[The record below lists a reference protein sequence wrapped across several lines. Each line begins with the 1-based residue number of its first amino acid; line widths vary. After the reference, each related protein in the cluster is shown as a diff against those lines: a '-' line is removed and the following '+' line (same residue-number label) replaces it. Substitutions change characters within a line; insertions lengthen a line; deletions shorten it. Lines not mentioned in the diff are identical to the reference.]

1 MAHVYRLHTG
11 GTNTLDGWDTSKQY
25 GPQEILSIVDPSG
38 ATANLPITSVP
49 TPFASLELA
58 RAAFNICGAI
68 DSRTGANNIKGDTI
82 YHKLVSFSLD
92 TLEILFGFKKF
103 CTQFEIIPWNAQ
115 VEINNLMS
123 SPDHAHQRLGQTLAL
138 YLGHDGKAFNFDQ
151 NTIFYL
157 LNYKEGP
164 AALNIVGGTST
175 TSLTISSTND
185 LSYVR
190 VPLSG
195 NHWAYDED
203 PNSFRSLIERD
214 FEFIRYI
221 WTLSLQFGFS
231 NTYPEVYKY
240 VQECFKSITDQNLK
254 NELRNLSPTDL
265 QNYEPIKVG
274 AANIILPGG
283 VLIGCYEAPDPGRI
297 SDFTILSESS
307 EKLPLVLP
315 NENGYNE
322 PGMKYVSGPWNPQM
336 KAPYY
341 DSRDINSRTL
351 PDDNTQ
357 YPYLTA
363 DDIFQ
368 PYIIKT
374 AFPINEKSY
383 FNGNYVSK
391 GDYSY
396 VLPLK
401 KQIFKYLSIETIS
414 GTTKGVHSRNIFE
427 LHDIAGG
434 GIEATINIPIQK
446 GKYIT
451 MRRRYFLTDDE
462 PQPYENR
469 GTIVECNFDMYLY
482 PSFHI
487 INVGNIE
494 NPQRLY
500 LMDGDWRDVNKHH
513 EYSVELFKVNQNLSE
528 NLVTNIICRG
538 DKRDNGGLTSKI
550 FVANDEYDIIQIT
563 NGFAEGILIPKYS
576 QVGNGTDSYEF
587 AIDFGTTNT
596 HVEYRVNNE
605 NIIKPLEMSHSD
617 SAILSMHT
625 NNEGI
630 EQIFDQKRLE
640 MFINA
645 PYQEFMPAS
654 FGQNDITYFPL
665 RTNLCMPQSNA
676 GSGTVTKKTT
686 LGDYSIGFHYERRL
700 QFTYNKTITNLKW
713 LGDGTQQYVES
724 FFEELLLIIR
734 AKVLRNGG
742 SLQNTKITWFYPVSM
757 EPFRLSQLR
766 SEWEDLCYRLIDPRC
781 EIKGVTES
789 LAPFYYYKNSEGVN
803 AAYRPVVLMDI
814 GGGTTDFAI
823 YENNRPAYISSVRFA
838 GNSIY
843 GDFPGFGINMNG
855 FYNKYKDLFASKIQE
870 AKTGGL
876 EVSFSRIIANG
887 NSADFVSFLYS
898 LEKNTALKKKGI
910 NISFS
915 ETLKND
921 YGMKTSLLLFYI
933 AEIYYLANVLREKG
947 IGTPAYLTV
956 SGTGS
961 KVLDLIGGQVELE
974 GITKIVFND
983 VIGDEGKVEL
993 KRVKNPKEITC
1004 KGGLNMRAEDVVTD
1018 SDELRYCFTASPKM
1032 EKYQGHAKVRDV
1044 DAEAI
1049 GEVLNFY
1056 KKFVNYFFDLNSKFS
1071 FEKKFGINTQRNF
1084 DQYKEILLEHAPE
1097 DLASV
1102 LDLRKTERN
1111 DPDAELEDSL
1121 FFFPLAGGLNR
1132 LSYYISNK

>member
-11 GTNTLDGWDTSKQY
+11 GSQTLDGWDTSKQY

-58 RAAFNICGAI
+58 RAAFNTCGAV

-82 YHKLVSFSLD
+82 YHKLVSFCLD

-103 CTQFEIIPWNAQ
+103 CAQFEIIPWNAQ
-115 VEINNLMS
+115 VEINNLMY
-123 SPDHAHQRLGQTLAL
+123 SPDPAHQRLGQTLAL
-138 YLGHDGKAFNFDQ
+138 YLGQDGKAFNFGQ

-175 TSLTISSTND
+175 TSLAVASTND

-195 NHWAYDED
+195 NHWAYDDD
-203 PNSFRSLIERD
+203 PNSFRSLIQRD
-214 FEFIRYI
+214 FEFIRYV
-221 WTLSLQFGFS
+221 WTLTLQYGFS

-254 NELRNLSPTDL
+254 NELRNVSPSDI

-283 VLIGCYEAPDPGRI
+283 VIIGSFETPPPGDV
-297 SDFTILSESS
+297 SDFTILSDYS
-307 EKLPLVLP
+307 EQLPLVLP

-322 PGMKYVSGPWNPQM
+322 PGMRYVSGPWNPQM

-341 DSRDINSRTL
+341 DPRNITDRTL
-351 PDDNTQ
+351 PGDNTP

-374 AFPINEKSY
+374 AFPIDEKSY
-383 FNGNYVSK
+383 YCGNYASK
-391 GDYSY
+391 AGFSY
-396 VLPLK
+396 LLPLK
-401 KQIFKYLSIETIS
+401 KEIFKYLNIETIC
-414 GTTKGVHSRNIFE
+414 GTTTGAHSRNLFE
-427 LHDIAGG
+427 LHDLAGG
-434 GIEATINIPIQK
+434 GVEAVIYIPIQK

-451 MRRRYFLTDDE
+451 MRRRYMLTDDDPK
-462 PQPYENR
+462 PQENR
-469 GTIVECNFDMYLY
+469 GVIVECNFDMYLY
-482 PSFHI
+482 PSYHI
-487 INVGNIE
+487 INASNIE
-494 NPQRLY
+494 NPQRVY
-500 LMDGDWRDVNKHH
+500 FMDGDVRESNIHH
-513 EYSVELFKVNQNLSE
+513 NYKIELYKAQKDLSS
-528 NLVTNIICRG
+528 NLVKSVISRG
-538 DKRDNGGLTSKI
+538 DKRENGGMTSMMC
-550 FVANDEYDIIQIT
+550 VANEEFDIISVN
-563 NGFAEGILIPKYS
+563 NGFAEGLLIPKYYT
-576 QVGNGTDSYEF
+576 VGNGSDQYEF

-596 HVEYRVNNE
+596 HVEYRINNE
-605 NIIKPLEMSHSD
+605 NIVRPLEMTSGD
-617 SAILSMHT
+617 TAILSMHP
-625 NNEGI
+625 NNDSI
-630 EQIFDQKRLE
+630 EQIFIQKSLD
-640 MFINA
+640 MLVNA
-645 PYQEFMPAS
+645 PYQEFMPS
-654 FGQNDITYFPL
+654 TFGADDVTYFPL
-665 RTNLCMPQSNA
+665 RTNLCIPQANA
-676 GSGTVTKKTT
+676 NINSVSKKVT
-686 LGDYSIGFHYERRL
+686 LGDYSIGFHYERRQ
-700 QFTYNKTITNLKW
+700 QFRYNRTITNLKW
-713 LGDGTQQYVES
+713 LGDGTQQYVTS
-724 FFEELLLIIR
+724 FFEELLMIIR

-766 SEWEDLCYRLIDPRC
+766 SEWENLCYKLIDPRC
-781 EIKGVTES
+781 EIKSVTES

-855 FYNKYKDLFASKIQE
+855 FYNKYKD
-870 AKTGGL
+870 
-876 EVSFSRIIANG
+876 SFSTKINETKISFLINSFKEIVSSG
-887 NSADFVSFLYS
+887 VSADFVSFLYS
-898 LEKNTALKKKGI
+898 LEKNTELKKRGI

-915 ETLKND
+915 DTLKND
-921 YGMKTSLLLFYI
+921 YEMKTSLLMFYV
-933 AEIYYLANVLREKG
+933 AEIYYLANVLKIKG

-961 KVLDLIGGQVELE
+961 KVLDLIGGQQELE
-974 GITKIVFND
+974 GLTKIIFND
-983 VIGDEGKVEL
+983 VIGDDGKVEL

-1004 KGGLNMRAEDVVTD
+1004 KGGLNMKSEDVVND
-1018 SDELRYCFTASPKM
+1018 SDELRYCFVASPKM
-1032 EKYQGHAKVRDV
+1032 EKLQGHAKIKDV
-1044 DAEAI
+1044 DQEAVS
-1049 GEVLNFY
+1049 EVMKFY
-1056 KKFVNYFFDLNSKFS
+1056 TNFVNYFFSLNSKFS
-1071 FEKKFGINTQRNF
+1071 FEKKFGISTQRNF
-1084 DQYKEILLEHAPE
+1084 SEYRDILLEHAQE

-1102 LDLRKTERN
+1102 LDLRRTERN
-1111 DPDAELEDSL
+1111 DPDAEIEDSL